1 MYTAKAAGGGTFAGE
16 VATVSS
22 PKRDQLRLEGHLH
35 RALENDELRVHY
47 QPQVELSTGRIT
59 GAEALIRWEHPTE
72 GLLLQGSLLPL
83 AEKTGLV
90 VAMDDFVR
98 REAFAQA
105 KAWSDAGHDHHID
118 VTHLPRSLA
127 NPALPAPG
135 RAHP

>member
-59 GAEALIRWEHPTE
+59 GAEALIGWEHPTE
-72 GLLLQGSLLPL
+72 GLLLQGSFLPL

-90 VAMDDFVR
+90 VDMADYVR
-98 REAFAQA
+98 TGAFAQA
-105 KAWSDAGHDHHID
+105 KAGSIGSEEH
-118 VTHLPRSLA
+118 TS
-127 NPALPAPG
+127 
-135 RAHP
+135 

>member
-1 MYTAKAAGGGTFAGE
+1 MYTAKAAGGGTFAVE
-16 VATVSS
+16 AATVSS

-72 GLLLQGSLLPL
+72 GLLLPGSFLPL

-90 VAMDDFVR
+90 VAMDAFVR
-98 REAFAQA
+98 RVAFAQE
-105 KAWSDAGHDHHID
+105 KDWSDAGH
-118 VTHLPRSLA
+118 
-127 NPALPAPG
+127 ALHMAVNHPAPHP
-135 RAHP
+135 AHPYPPAR

>member
-1 MYTAKAAGGGTFAGE
+1 MYTAKAAGGGTFAVE
-16 VATVSS
+16 AATVSS

-72 GLLLQGSLLPL
+72 GLLLPGSFLPL

-90 VAMDDFVR
+90 VAMDRSEEHTSELQSLMRSSYAVYCLKKKK
-98 REAFAQA
+98 
-105 KAWSDAGHDHHID
+105 KANKCIQII
-118 VTHLPRSLA
+118 
-127 NPALPAPG
+127 
-135 RAHP
+135 